1 MEEKEHAVSFMCSIC
16 CIYDIRGHLYEA
28 WKYGGKFKGLYRS
41 DCEPSY
47 HRASLVGYMCYGI
60 SFLLY
65 TVIISK
71 FELGYISPIL
81 SGVVQIVTLIV
92 AFFVFKEQFSL
103 NAGIGAAMIIA
114 GVIIMNWKF

>member
-1 MEEKEHAVSFMCSIC
+1 MQFLLCAVYVVFTISGVTFMKLGSMAEN
-16 CIYDIRGHLYEA
+16 L
-28 WKYGGKFKGLYRS
+28 KGFIVPIVNLRITGL
-41 DCEPSY
+41 
-47 HRASLVGYMCYGI
+47 SLVGYMCYGI

-81 SGVVQIVTLIV
+81 SGVVQIVTLVV

>member
-1 MEEKEHAVSFMCSIC
+1 MQFLLCAVYVVFTISGVTFMNLRIT
-16 CIYDIRGHLYEA
+16 
-28 WKYGGKFKGLYRS
+28 GL
-41 DCEPSY
+41 
-47 HRASLVGYMCYGI
+47 SLVGYMCYGI

>member
-1 MEEKEHAVSFMCSIC
+1 MQFLLCAVYVVFTISGVTFMKLGSMAEN
-16 CIYDIRGHLYEA
+16 L
-28 WKYGGKFKGLYRS
+28 KGFIVPTVNLRLTGL
-41 DCEPSY
+41 
-47 HRASLVGYMCYGI
+47 SLVGYMCYGI

-71 FELGYISPIL
+71 FELGYISPTE

>member
-1 MEEKEHAVSFMCSIC
+1 MQFLLCAVYVVFTISGVNLRIT
-16 CIYDIRGHLYEA
+16 
-28 WKYGGKFKGLYRS
+28 GL
-41 DCEPSY
+41 
-47 HRASLVGYMCYGI
+47 SLVGYMCYGI

>member
-1 MEEKEHAVSFMCSIC
+1 MQFLLCAVYVVFTISGVTFMKLGSMAEN
-16 CIYDIRGHLYEA
+16 L
-28 WKYGGKFKGLYRS
+28 KGFIVPIVNLRITGL
-41 DCEPSY
+41 
-47 HRASLVGYMCYGI
+47 SLVGYMCYGI

-92 AFFVFKEQFSL
+92 AFFVFKEQFSIKRG
-103 NAGIGAAMIIA
+103 NWRRAMIIA

>member
-1 MEEKEHAVSFMCSIC
+1 
-16 CIYDIRGHLYEA
+16 
-28 WKYGGKFKGLYRS
+28 
-41 DCEPSY
+41 
-47 HRASLVGYMCYGI
+47 MCYGI